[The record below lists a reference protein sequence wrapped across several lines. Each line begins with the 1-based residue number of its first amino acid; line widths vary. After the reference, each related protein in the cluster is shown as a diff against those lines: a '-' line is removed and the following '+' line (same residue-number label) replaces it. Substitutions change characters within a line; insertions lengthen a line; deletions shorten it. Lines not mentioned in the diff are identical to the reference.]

1 MSTQNA
7 MNAAPHAAL
16 PVRAR
21 QLIAE
26 YADAIDDGALSA
38 WPSFFTEDGLYRI
51 TTRQNEAANLPLSI
65 MLCDNQAMLYDRV
78 EAIEQ
83 ANVFEPHFYRH
94 ILSDS
99 RVLDADD
106 IDDASIRLSTS
117 FACVR
122 TMLDGRAML
131 FASGRYV
138 DQIVVQGERCLFR
151 SRVVILDSSRID
163 TLIAIPL

>member
-1 MSTQNA
+1 MHTTTTATAQ
-7 MNAAPHAAL
+7 
-16 PVRAR
+16 PVQESRAR
-21 QLIAE
+21 RLIAD
-26 YADAIDDGALSA
+26 YADTIDDGELKV
-38 WPSFFTEDGLYRI
+38 WPTYFIEDGLYRI
-51 TTRQNEAANLPLSI
+51 TTRQNEAANMPLSI

-99 RVLDADD
+99 RTLGYTAD
-106 IDDASIRLSTS
+106 SIRMSTS
-117 FACVR
+117 FCCVR
-122 TMLDGRAML
+122 TMLDGRAMM

-138 DQIVVQGERCLFR
+138 DEIVIHGDVCLFR

>member
-1 MSTQNA
+1 MQDSTP
-7 MNAAPHAAL
+7 AAAHAAL
-16 PVRAR
+16 QARAR
-21 QLIAE
+21 HLIAD
-26 YADAIDDGALSA
+26 YADTIDDGELKH
-38 WPSFFTEDGLYRI
+38 WPTFFTEDGLYRI

-99 RVLDADD
+99 RVLEASDQ
-106 IDDASIRLSTS
+106 SIRLATS
-117 FACVR
+117 FSCVR
-122 TMLDGRAML
+122 TMLDGRMMV
-131 FASGRYV
+131 FAAGRYV
-138 DQIVVQGERCLFR
+138 DEIVVQGERCLFR
-151 SRVVILDSSRID
+151 SRVVVLDSSRVD